1 VIERARQLSFADALA
16 AAALGLVAA
25 GLVVAGDGLVAAAQ
39 RTPGSSTMSWSD
51 RLLLGLWNFRLEH
64 TLWFT
69 LGLIVL
75 WVAMGIGG
83 RFGDRTDQVARLAG
97 GVAVGFMLLAA
108 AVALG
113 STVFALLGSVGS
125 GPLEVTASRNERIFT
140 WLLQVSTAA
149 ALALTWGLAGS
160 RLGERMRPWQEPG
173 DDSTAG
179 GTAASETGEGG
190 DGEHE
195 PADDGLQELSDVPPP
210 PPPPVPLR
218 PPVAEPA
225 PPPTEP
231 VAAAPASPAE
241 AARRVYQER
250 LAYSPRRDEA
260 KRLLDEIGRAERE
273 GRSDDLAGLVAQLE
287 AL

>member
-1 VIERARQLSFADALA
+1 VIERARRSCFPDALA

-25 GLVVAGDGLVAAAQ
+25 GLVVAGDGLVSAAQ
-39 RTPGSSTMSWSD
+39 RTPGSSAMDWHD

-69 LGLIVL
+69 LGLVVL
-75 WVAMGIGG
+75 WVALAIGG
-83 RFGDRTDQVARLAG
+83 RVGDRTDQVARLAG

-125 GPLEVTASRNERIFT
+125 GPLEVTASRNQRIFT

-149 ALALTWGLAGS
+149 ALAVTWGLAGS
-160 RLGERMRPWQEPG
+160 RLGERMRPWQEPVEG
-173 DDSTAG
+173 DQD
-179 GTAASETGEGG
+179 
-190 DGEHE
+190 E
-195 PADDGLQELSDVPPP
+195 PEDFEDEAPDDGLQELSDVPPP

-218 PPVAEPA
+218 QQVEEPPPPPA
-225 PPPTEP
+225 PPAPTVP
-231 VAAAPASPAE
+231 SSAAE
-241 AARRVYQER
+241 QARRVYQER

-260 KRLLDEIGRAERE
+260 RQLLEQISAAERE
-273 GRSDDLAGLVAQLE
+273 GRSDDLAGLVARLD

>member
-1 VIERARQLSFADALA
+1 MIERARQLSFADALA
-16 AAALGLVAA
+16 AASLGLVAA

-39 RTPGSSTMSWSD
+39 RPPGSSAMGWTD

-75 WVAMGIGG
+75 WVAMAIGG
-83 RFGDRTDQVARLAG
+83 RFGDRTDQIARLAG
-97 GVAVGFMLLAA
+97 GVAVGFMLLAG

-160 RLGERMRPWQEPG
+160 RLGERMRPWQEAAGDAPSQADEG
-173 DDSTAG
+173 DD
-179 GTAASETGEGG
+179 GE
-190 DGEHE
+190 DE
-195 PADDGLQELSDVPPP
+195 PSDDGLQELSDVPPP

-225 PPPTEP
+225 PPPPEP
-231 VAAAPASPAE
+231 VAAPPASPAE
-241 AARRVYQER
+241 AARRSYQER

-273 GRSDDLAGLVAQLE
+273 GRSDDVAGLVAQLE